1 MKKSI
6 ALITALMMSLVSTYP
21 ANADLLSAT
30 PDSMYGASFL
40 PIVPNDTFPLGV
52 SPEVYYEETSS
63 TYYLYTT
70 SQPSKVYSSKDGTTW
85 TEATGYLLPGGF
97 DWSIVK
103 MGTNNYRLYYAAIL
117 PNEAQTVHC
126 SKQKKAMFYATST
139 DLLRWTA
146 QPGPIVD
153 DVGCGVPHVLKKS
166 DGKYLMYH
174 NTISTK
180 HGMHIQKSDDGI
192 SWTKIPG
199 VILNNDQLVDPAPLE
214 MPDGTFLM
222 IASTTGSES
231 YGLQR
236 LQILSSTDGLTWVK
250 AEKDLYSPSGVSV
263 LDPAL
268 KIVNGKLRVW
278 YGYTPSDH
286 SKSRITSGVLTLD
299 DSLAKREAEAKAKAD
314 ADAKAKADADAKA
327 KAEADAKA
335 RAEAEEKARLDAEAK
350 AKAEAEAKAKAEA
363 EAKAKAEAEAKAKAE
378 AAAKKKTTITCI
390 KGKTTKKV
398 TAVNPKCPAGYKKK

>member
-1 MKKSI
+1 MRKTF
-6 ALITALMMSLVSTYP
+6 ALLSVLVMAIVPVNS
-21 ANADLLSAT
+21 AKADLLSAT
-30 PDSMYGASFL
+30 AASISGASFL
-40 PIVPNDTFPLGV
+40 PIIPTDASPLGV
-52 SPEVYYEETSS
+52 SPEVFYEETSA

-70 SQPSKVYSSKDGTTW
+70 SQPAKVYTSKDGTTW
-85 TEATGYLLPGGF
+85 SEATGYSLPNGF

-103 MGTNNYRLYYAAIL
+103 MGTNNYRLYYSSIM
-117 PNEAQTVHC
+117 PNEAQTVSC
-126 SKQKKAMFYATST
+126 SKQKKAMFYATSS

-192 SWTKIPG
+192 TWTKIPG
-199 VILNNDQLVDPAPLE
+199 VILDAEFLVDPAPLE

-222 IASTTGSES
+222 IASTTGDPMSG
-231 YGLQR
+231 GLQK
-236 LQILSSTDGLTWVK
+236 LQILSSNDGLTWMK
-250 AEKDLYSPSGVSV
+250 AVKDLYSPAGTSV

-268 KIVNGKLRVW
+268 KLINGKLRVW
-278 YGYTPSDH
+278 YGYTAGNDH
-286 SKSRITSGVLTLD
+286 AKSRITSGSLTLD
-299 DSLAKREAEAKAKAD
+299 DSAAKAEAEAKVKAE
-314 ADAKAKADADAKA
+314 ADAKA

-335 RAEAEEKARLDAEAK
+335 RTEAEAKAKLEEQQKLEAEAKSKADAEAK
-350 AKAEAEAKAKAEA
+350 AKA
-363 EAKAKAEAEAKAKAE
+363 
-378 AAAKKKTTITCI
+378 AAAAAVKKITITCL
-390 KGKTTKKV
+390 KGKTVKKV